1 MLASKVHLP
10 VMLDEVL
17 EALGPTDGA
26 VYVDGTFGAGGYTRA
41 VLQRACCSVIGID
54 CDPAA
59 LALGAPLVKEF
70 EGRLSLLE
78 GRFSDMQNLIEQ
90 ENVNLVDGVML
101 DVGVSSMQLDQP
113 GRGFSFAKD
122 GPLNMRMDQAT
133 SSDDVT
139 AADVVNEFEPD
150 LIATILWKLGEE
162 KRSRRIARAIA
173 AARKSARID
182 TTGRLAEIV
191 ARAIPEGARAKI
203 HPATR
208 TFQALRIYV
217 NRELE
222 ELEQGL
228 CAAER
233 ALKCGGRLAVVS
245 FHSLEDRIVKS
256 FFKERCGG
264 VGRPSR
270 HMPDTGDTGPA
281 PSFALITR
289 KPAVPGA
296 AEIDANP
303 RSRSAK
309 LRVGQ
314 RTSAAAHAFNPA
326 TSVVPMIAGARK

>member
-1 MLASKVHLP
+1 
-10 VMLDEVL
+10 MLDEVL

-26 VYVDGTFGAGGYTRA
+26 VYVDGTFGAGGYSRA
-41 VLQRACCSVIGID
+41 VLQRARCSVIGID
-54 CDPAA
+54 RDPDA
-59 LALGAPLVKEF
+59 LALGASLVKEF

-90 ENVNLVDGVML
+90 ENVRLVDGVML
-101 DVGVSSMQLDQP
+101 DVGVSSMQLDRP
-113 GRGFSFAKD
+113 ERGFSFAKD
-122 GPLNMRMDQAT
+122 GPLNMRMDQA
-133 SSDDVT
+133 SGDDAVT
-139 AADVVNEFEPD
+139 AAEVVNEFEPGM
-150 LIATILWKLGEE
+150 IATILWKLGEE

-173 AARKSARID
+173 EARKSARIE
-182 TTGRLAEIV
+182 TTGQLAEIV
-191 ARAIPEGARAKI
+191 ARAIPEGTRAKI

-233 ALKCGGRLAVVS
+233 VLKCGGRLAVVS

-270 HMPDTGDTGPA
+270 HMPDLSDTGPA
-281 PSFALITR
+281 PSFASITR

-296 AEIDANP
+296 GEIDANP

-314 RTSAAAHAFNPA
+314 RTSAAAQAFNPA
-326 TSVVPMIAGARK
+326 TSVAPMIGGAR